1 MTHVNSL
8 KDDLYSHLG
17 SIKIDNSLGVF
28 LWMEQSIREEICF
41 QKKHRGRDAKHDDC
55 QYHHH
60 DGCDCLLSPAATAKA
75 DAGKPLCLNLKN
87 VERRTAS
94 KEPWTPEQHRRL
106 VRERTVNTVQVARR
120 TVSPKNI
127 APATELAKYADARE
141 DITNCLRGVSASRRE
156 LYTPSKPATR
166 VPVCGRAWALGIS
179 FFRDLFRCRPGS
191 FVSCQSVGST
201 VGDFP
206 ILILPIRLL
215 QVSR

>member
-8 KDDLYSHLG
+8 KDYLCSHLG
-17 SIKIDNSLGVF
+17 SIKIDNSLWVF
-28 LWMEQSIREEICF
+28 LWTQMEQSICEEICF

-75 DAGKPLCLNLKN
+75 GKALCLNLRIVKKQ
-87 VERRTAS
+87 RTAS

-106 VRERTVNTVQVARR
+106 VRERTVNIVQVARR

-141 DITNCLRGVSASRRE
+141 DITNCLRGVSAS
-156 LYTPSKPATR
+156 
-166 VPVCGRAWALGIS
+166 
-179 FFRDLFRCRPGS
+179 
-191 FVSCQSVGST
+191 
-201 VGDFP
+201 
-206 ILILPIRLL
+206 
-215 QVSR
+215 